1 MKKQNI
7 SLYACLALLA
17 VTGSLFLFSGCSQN
31 PDKKAND
38 LYLKASRIIQTI
50 KRSEMS
56 YTETYAMY
64 QQAKEKVNLI
74 LSDYP
79 SSYLAY
85 NLRAGET
92 TIVGLTLEELKRA
105 EKSLK
110 RKAAAEKDPFLC
122 ALMVAE
128 SITDDAA
135 RIMAMSA
142 VAKNQAAAGHKEK
155 AMELLSQV
163 IENSEE
169 LKNSGPKARAL
180 TEIAQVHYKLGR
192 MEDAEYQLSLALKT
206 AAAISAAEEMAVAA
220 AAYAEFGFLSQ
231 AADVASSIKNDYARV
246 KALANIAGAYGKKGD
261 HQVAM
266 NLLAEALQ
274 INQQIQGDIQAWGL
288 AEIAVGYAAAGEFA
302 KGLNTAESIKDSNAL
317 AWTLAE
323 LSGISAA
330 ADGDTHKNK
339 ELLQRAEESL
349 DPSEDSPQNAWAQAE
364 IASEYAAEDQFNKA
378 INLTEFISHDYSK
391 NWAKAAI
398 SGHLARAGEYTRALE
413 ISAGINDPYFK
424 SRALAAI
431 GQYGGNKEEFPGK
444 KDIRILTDICR
455 RL

>member
-7 SLYACLALLA
+7 SLYSGLALLA
-17 VTGSLFLFSGCSQN
+17 VTVGLLSFSGCSQD

-38 LYLKASRIIQTI
+38 LFLEASRIIQTA
-50 KRSEMS
+50 KRSNMT
-56 YTETYAMY
+56 YTETYAMF
-64 QQAKEKVNLI
+64 QQAKEKVDLI

-92 TIVGLTLEELKRA
+92 TIVGLTLEEIRRA

-110 RKAAAEKDPFLC
+110 RKAAAEKDPVLC
-122 ALMVAE
+122 ALLVAE
-128 SITDDAA
+128 SITDNAA

-142 VAKNQAAAGHKEK
+142 VAKSQAAAGHKEK

-206 AAAISAAEEMAVAA
+206 AAAISASEEIAVAA
-220 AAYAEFGFLSQ
+220 AAYAEFGFLAQ
-231 AADVASSIKNDYARV
+231 AADAASSIKDDYARI
-246 KALANIAGAYGKKGD
+246 KALANIAGEYGKRGD
-261 HQVAM
+261 HQEAM

-302 KGLNTAESIKDSNAL
+302 KGLNTAEAIKDSNAL

-330 ADGDTHKNK
+330 ADEDTNKNK
-339 ELLQRAEESL
+339 ELLQRAEETL
-349 DPSEDSPQNAWAQAE
+349 DLSEDSPQNAWARAE
-364 IASEYAAEDQFNKA
+364 IASEYAAADLFTKA
-378 INLTEFISHDYSK
+378 INLTESISHAYSK

-398 SGHLARAGEYTRALE
+398 AGHLARAGKYTRALE
-413 ISAGINDPYFK
+413 ISAGINDPYFQ
-424 SRALAAI
+424 SRALAGI
-431 GQYGGNKEEFPGK
+431 GQHSGNKEEFPGK
-444 KDIRILTDICR
+444 KDTRILSDICR